1 MSTGRYFKKN
11 GSVVYVVQDDG
22 EPEEQFIDR
31 GEFIV
36 SQAPS
41 NDEDYE
47 LATRISRIYRNH
59 KYSRSEY
66 SSTIMKQMESMKDKM
81 LEE

>member
-11 GSVVYVVQDDG
+11 GSMVCITQDEG
-22 EPEEQFIDR
+22 EPDEQFIDR
-31 GEFIV
+31 GEFVV

-47 LATRISRIYRNH
+47 TAVRLSRIYRNH
-59 KYSRSEY
+59 KYSRSVY
-66 SSTIMKQMESMKDKM
+66 SSTIMKQMEIMREKM
-81 LEE
+81 FEE